1 MSANA
6 PQPQHNLVLILAR
19 DLASRLATA
28 VFLVDP
34 QGDLVY
40 FNEAAEV
47 VLGRPFVEG
56 EVMSAGSWSSG
67 FQPVDER
74 GRPIPLQELPLGV
87 AIIERRPAHR
97 ELSIRGGDG
106 IERLIAVTAFPLFT
120 HADELVGGMAVFWE
134 HAKT

>member
-1 MSANA
+1 MSSN
-6 PQPQHNLVLILAR
+6 PQPPRDLVLILAR

-28 VFLVDP
+28 VFLVDA

-47 VLGRPFVEG
+47 LLGRPFVEG
-56 EVMSAGSWSSG
+56 EVMAARSWSSA
-67 FQPVDER
+67 FAPVDEL

-87 AIIERRPAHR
+87 TITERRPSHR
-97 ELSIRGGDG
+97 EMAIRGEDG
-106 IERLIAVTAFPLFT
+106 IERPIAVTAFPLFT

-134 HAKT
+134 HATT